1 MAVQQIANLLATKP
15 VKATDFSSKESNFKS
30 VLKDSIQSNSTS
42 APTTQT
48 EKPEATNG
56 LTEEQ
61 LTELKT
67 FLETND
73 ITQLAGGL
81 NVLEQ
86 LLLDNNIDLA
96 SLVVEFLQVSE
107 EELKALLTN
116 LTNEDTAVISLEQL
130 LQNLMN
136 AKTEVKQLTPDSAIV
151 VKAVKLYELLL
162 ANKQLNTDNQ
172 ENKFIQA
179 ALDKVNAM
187 LASQKE
193 SRATYLTNTFSTLI
207 TDLSQNSKNKE
218 SSTLLLNQYQQN
230 LNTIQWSAS
239 TLNAAPMATKSTNA
253 EQLLQQ
259 FQSILAKGNLSTTG
273 STQKM
278 LIRLYPENLGA
289 LRIELI
295 QKDNALV
302 ARILTSSAQAKELLD
317 SQLNVLRQAFT
328 MQNIQVDKLEINQS
342 YLEQQNFLNKDQ
354 ANKENDSQDTNSEEE
369 TETSFALNL
378 ESLLN
383 EEVEI

>member
-130 LQNLMN
+130 LQNFMN
-136 AKTEVKQLTPDSAIV
+136 AKTEVKQLTSDSALV

>member
-130 LQNLMN
+130 LQNFMN
-136 AKTEVKQLTPDSAIV
+136 AKTEVKQLTSDSALV

-239 TLNAAPMATKSTNA
+239 TLTAAPMATKSTNA